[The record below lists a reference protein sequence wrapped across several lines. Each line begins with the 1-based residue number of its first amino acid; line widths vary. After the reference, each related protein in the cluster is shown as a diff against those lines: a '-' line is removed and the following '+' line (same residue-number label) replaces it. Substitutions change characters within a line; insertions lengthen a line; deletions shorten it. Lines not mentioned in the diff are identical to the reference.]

1 MEGVLYF
8 FNWKEFG
15 NMSDRFP
22 GHPGGIE
29 CITSLDQSL
38 IVTGCEDG
46 KIRSDCFVFC
56 IICIDLFC
64 SAVSLYPH
72 RIMSIVGRTSSMPI
86 QTLCTSC
93 DTNYLIGTS
102 SLQESLQLM
111 DSQQLKLILNK
122 KKKKGD
128 QNKNNSF
135 FEDLEKNEELEVDD
149 NDEEE
154 STDDDS
160 DDDEMKKPPKK
171 KKKKS

>member
-38 IVTGCEDG
+38 IVTGC
-46 KIRSDCFVFC
+46 
-56 IICIDLFC
+56 DLFC

-102 SLQESLQLM
+102 SSQESLQLM

-135 FEDLEKNEELEVDD
+135 FEDLEKNEELEFDD

-160 DDDEMKKPPKK
+160 DDDEMRKPPKK